1 MKRDEPSRD
10 MTVRRPPCVR
20 RKQPRPSSRPVDP
33 GTEATRGASGEIS
46 RAASRAALQGA
57 SRNLPLGG
65 LALGSLALVSLLILA
80 ACGGDRGSAD
90 LILTNAQVYTLDWG
104 EPDAEGHPAPDAPFD
119 SASGWR
125 PDAEAV
131 AMKDGLIVFVGDAR
145 GAEAF
150 QGSRT
155 RVMDLAGATVIPG
168 LIESH
173 AHVVELGALASRISL
188 VGVEREEEAVR
199 LAEARAAETPPGT
212 WILGAGW
219 DEGTWADHLP
229 TMDLLSERVPDHP
242 VYLRGLYGFGGWGNR
257 MAFEK
262 AGISAST
269 PDPPGGR
276 IERDAQGNPTGVVL
290 DRAMLLLEEAVPEPS
305 VEETMEHVSAGL
317 RILAEYGYTAV
328 HEAGAVPRSMAAF
341 ERLEA
346 QGRLPLRVYAMLSTR
361 EPELSEKWLLKGP
374 DSDTDSM
381 LRTRSVKAFYDAS
394 LGSRGAHLLEDYS
407 DLPGHRG
414 VAGAEY
420 GFDEDLVARMI
431 RAGFQAEIHAIG
443 DAGNRE
449 ILDFFEGVLSETPEA
464 RDLRHKIVHAQ
475 VVHPNDFQRFAD
487 LGVAAS
493 VQPPHAVEDMRWA
506 EDRLGPERIRGAYAW
521 RTFRKNGVR
530 ILLNSDLPGSHW
542 DFFYGFQSAV
552 TRRDRDLQPPGGWR
566 PEEALTPEEAVR
578 GYTVWGA
585 WAEFMDESTGILH
598 PGFRGD
604 LTVLSLDPFRLASTD
619 PDRLLGGRILAT
631 IVGGEV
637 VYEADR

>member
-1 MKRDEPSRD
+1 
-10 MTVRRPPCVR
+10 MTQPHRARQPYRAR
-20 RKQPRPSSRPVDP
+20 RKPPRHPVP
-33 GTEATRGASGEIS
+33 PPRCAVGKLVALLLLGAAGLTACRSEA
-46 RAASRAALQGA
+46 
-57 SRNLPLGG
+57 
-65 LALGSLALVSLLILA
+65 
-80 ACGGDRGSAD
+80 GSAD
-90 LILTNAQVYTLDWG
+90 LILTNARVYTLDWG
-104 EPDAEGHPAPDAPFD
+104 EPDVHGHPAPDAPFD

-131 AMKDGLIVFVGDAR
+131 AIKDGLIVFVGDDQ
-145 GAEAF
+145 GVEAF
-150 QGSRT
+150 RGRHT
-155 RVMDLAGATVIPG
+155 RVMDLEGATVIPG

-173 AHVVELGALASRISL
+173 AHVVELGALASRINL
-188 VGVEREEEAVR
+188 MGVESEEEAVR

-219 DEGTWADHLP
+219 DEGAWADRLP
-229 TMDLLSERVPDHP
+229 TMELLSERVPHHP

-257 MAFEK
+257 MAFER

-269 PDPPGGR
+269 PDPAGGR
-276 IERDAQGNPTGVVL
+276 IERDSHGNPTGVVL

-305 VEETMEHVSAGL
+305 VEETMEHVLAGL
-317 RILAEYGYTAV
+317 RIMAEYGYTAV
-328 HEAGAVPRSMAAF
+328 HEAGAGPGSMAAF
-341 ERLEA
+341 QRLED
-346 QGRLPLRVYAMLSTR
+346 QGRLPLRVYAMLSAR
-361 EPELSEKWLLKGP
+361 EPDLCQEWLQKGP

-381 LRTRSVKAFYDAS
+381 LRTLSVKAFYDAS
-394 LGSRGAHLLEDYS
+394 LGSRGARLLEDYS

-420 GFDEDLVARMI
+420 GFDEELVARMI
-431 RAGFQAEIHAIG
+431 MAGFQAEIHAIG

-449 ILDFFEGVLSETPEA
+449 ILDFFEGVLRESPEA

-475 VVHPNDFQRFAD
+475 VVHPNDFRRFAE
-487 LGVAAS
+487 LNVAAS

-506 EDRLGPERIRGAYAW
+506 EDRLGPERVRGAYAW
-521 RTFRKNGVR
+521 RTFRENGVR
-530 ILLNSDLPGSHW
+530 LLLNSDLPGSDW
-542 DFFYGFQSAV
+542 DFFYGLHSAV
-552 TRRDRDLQPPGGWR
+552 TRRDRLLQPPGGWR

-585 WAEFMDESTGILH
+585 WAEFMEGLTGALS

-604 LTVLSLDPFRLASTD
+604 VTVLSLDPFALAATD

-637 VYEADR
+637 VYEGDR